1 MAVVQKTGSIQEAV
15 YRELK
20 RGIMM
25 LQLKPGSTMSTQE
38 MADRLNVSRTP
49 VREAFLQL
57 QQEGLVEAISQ
68 RGTIV
73 SLINTKRVAQEC
85 FVRHGLEQSVTGRFI
100 SKSSREDFD
109 RLRRLNEEQ
118 LQYYRAGDW
127 EQTMNCDQRF
137 HRVFFEVAEEM
148 LAWEIIATKNGH
160 YDRARLMVIRT
171 EDVGRAIFDQHNALI
186 AEMEKGDEK
195 AAREVLYNHINGN
208 RYEGLFDNP
217 EFGRYFTDGTRETGR
232 MIRPL

>member
-1 MAVVQKTGSIQEAV
+1 MAVVQKSESIQEAV

-20 RGIMM
+20 RGIMT
-25 LQLKPGSTMSTQE
+25 LRLEPGSTMSTQE

-57 QQEGLVEAISQ
+57 QQEGLVESISQ

-73 SLINTKRVAQEC
+73 SLINTRRVNQEC
-85 FVRHGLEQSVTGRFI
+85 FVRHGLEHSVIGRFI
-100 SKSSREDFD
+100 DRSTGADFE

-118 LQYYRAGDW
+118 LRYYLDRDW
-127 EQTMNCDQRF
+127 ENTMISDQRF
-137 HRVFFEVAEEM
+137 HRVLFEAAEEM

-171 EDVGRAIFDQHNALI
+171 EDVSRAVYGQHNDLIEAL
-186 AEMEKGDEK
+186 EKRDEK
-195 AAREVLYNHINGN
+195 AAQSILYNHINGN
-208 RYEGLFDNP
+208 RYERLFGNP
-217 EFGRYFTDGTRETGR
+217 EFGRFFTDGTEETG
-232 MIRPL
+232 MKVRPL